1 MANKP
6 NPNAINP
13 EFVERY
19 QLELNKNPRSRVF
32 APLAEAYRKMGLLE
46 EAKRICRFGTQA
58 HPDFAGG
65 HVAFAKVLLDLKNP
79 EEALKHLEA
88 AAKLSPDNLLA
99 HNLLGETLIEVR
111 RPKEALKA
119 FKMVLFLD
127 PDNTRANQAVRK
139 WEFLTA
145 DDYGDDVFSMK
156 PIFKDDSAKEN
167 AEEAVDE
174 ELRDLLTESGF
185 SPKSNSGS
193 SVKDMRMDLQVR
205 HQRALERAVS
215 LADAFTVR
223 NDLDAALKVL
233 EDARRLLGPMNEIES
248 RHKLLLKRIDAY
260 KDQDDFDDDVDEED
274 EADFSRVEVA
284 PEALEMPF
292 DPDAPVPLGSSRKR
306 EVLELLLQRINTRRS
321 LA

>member
-6 NPNAINP
+6 TQASINP

-65 HVAFAKVLLDLKNP
+65 HVAYAKVLLDLKNP
-79 EEALKHLEA
+79 GEALKHLEA

-127 PDNTRANQAVRK
+127 PDNARATQAVRK

-145 DDYGDDVFSMK
+145 DEYSEDVFAMK
-156 PIFKDDSAKEN
+156 PIFKDESAKD
-167 AEEAVDE
+167 EAVDE
-174 ELRDLLTESGF
+174 ELQDLLTESGF
-185 SPKSNSGS
+185 TPSNNI
-193 SVKDMRMDLQVR
+193 KDMR
-205 HQRALERAVS
+205 
-215 LADAFTVR
+215 
-223 NDLDAALKVL
+223 
-233 EDARRLLGPMNEIES
+233 
-248 RHKLLLKRIDAY
+248 
-260 KDQDDFDDDVDEED
+260 
-274 EADFSRVEVA
+274 
-284 PEALEMPF
+284 
-292 DPDAPVPLGSSRKR
+292 
-306 EVLELLLQRINTRRS
+306 
-321 LA
+321 